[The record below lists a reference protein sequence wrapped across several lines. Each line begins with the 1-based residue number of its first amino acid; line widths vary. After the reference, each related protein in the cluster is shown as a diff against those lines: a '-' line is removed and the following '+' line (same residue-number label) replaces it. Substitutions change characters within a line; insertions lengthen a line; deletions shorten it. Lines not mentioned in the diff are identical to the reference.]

1 MKRYKFIRMAD
12 CVDSKRRPK
21 RKLGSFMIVSVLSA
35 IAFLIFWQ
43 NHPDISHY
51 LRLFEAGLSFLEED
65 PWALIVVMATLPG
78 LGFPSSPV
86 LVLFGVVIAPHYGMP
101 AAVVLAIAAQTLCS
115 IWTYALSSGPLK
127 VLLLCY
133 VLRERSLPEMSE
145 HNTVRL
151 GLILRLTPGIPYALQ
166 NILLGILGMRF
177 RDYLLVSIPSTSLW
191 TACFV
196 ITGCAIFKGQ
206 LGWAI
211 NGIVILIVVILAT
224 RMWSR
229 NNPANVR

>member
-1 MKRYKFIRMAD
+1 
-12 CVDSKRRPK
+12 
-21 RKLGSFMIVSVLSA
+21 MIVSVLSA
-35 IAFLIFWQ
+35 IAFLISWQ

-51 LRLFEAGLSFLEED
+51 LRLLEAGLSFLEED

-86 LVLFGVVIAPHYGMP
+86 LVLFGVVIAPLYGMP
-101 AAVVLAIAAQTLCS
+101 AAEVLAIAAQTLCS

-133 VLRERSLPEMSE
+133 VLRGRSLPEMSE
-145 HNTVRL
+145 HNTVCL

-177 RDYLLVSIPSTSLW
+177 RDYLLVSIPTTSLW

-196 ITGCAIFKGQ
+196 ITGGAIFKGQ

-211 NGIVILIVVILAT
+211 TGIVILIVVILAT

-229 NNPANVR
+229 KNLADVR

>member
-1 MKRYKFIRMAD
+1 
-12 CVDSKRRPK
+12 
-21 RKLGSFMIVSVLSA
+21 MIVSVLSA
-35 IAFLIFWQ
+35 IAFLILWQ

-51 LRLFEAGLSFLEED
+51 LRLLEVGLSFLEED
-65 PWALIVVMATLPG
+65 PWALIAVMVTLPG

-86 LVLFGVVIAPHYGMP
+86 LVLFGVIIAPLYGMP
-101 AAVVLAIAAQTLCS
+101 AAEVLAIAAQTLCS

-133 VLRERSLPEMSE
+133 VLRGRSLPEMSE

-177 RDYLLVSIPSTSLW
+177 RDYLLVSIPTTSLW

-196 ITGCAIFKGQ
+196 ITGGAIFKGQ

-211 NGIVILIVVILAT
+211 TGIVILIVVILAT

-229 NNPANVR
+229 KNLADVR

>member
-1 MKRYKFIRMAD
+1 MKRYKLIRMAD
-12 CVDSKRRPK
+12 CVDSERRPE
-21 RKLGSFMIVSVLSA
+21 RKLGSFVIVSILSA

-43 NHPDISHY
+43 NHPFISHY
-51 LRLFEAGLSFLEED
+51 LRLLEVGLSFLEED
-65 PWALIVVMATLPG
+65 PWALIAVMATLPG

-127 VLLLCY
+127 VLLLRY
-133 VLRERSLPEMSE
+133 VLRGRSLPEMSE

-151 GLILRLTPGIPYALQ
+151 GLMLRLTPGIPYALQ

-177 RDYLLVSIPSTSLW
+177 RDYLLVSIPTTSLW

-196 ITGCAIFKGQ
+196 ITGGAIFKGQ

-211 NGIVILIVVILAT
+211 TGIVILIVVFLAT
-224 RMWSR
+224 RVWSR
-229 NNPANVR
+229 KNPADVG